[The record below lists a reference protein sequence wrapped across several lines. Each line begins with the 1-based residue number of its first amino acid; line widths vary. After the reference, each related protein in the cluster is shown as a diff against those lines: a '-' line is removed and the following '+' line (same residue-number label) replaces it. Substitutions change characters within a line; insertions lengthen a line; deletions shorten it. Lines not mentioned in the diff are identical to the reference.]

1 MEKRGP
7 EHRRGKRRLRIIKE
21 LVSSRQYNYS
31 KKVQSLIEDAY
42 YALEDLERCILSAR
56 TIEKVEPDELGTA
69 IDGCKYTIICMDTQG
84 RSFYT
89 CGKLIR
95 HSESEK
101 LYFFITA
108 HEEGFEYEQRTGGYG
123 NG

>member
-1 MEKRGP
+1 MEKKGP
-7 EHRRGKRRLRIIKE
+7 QHRRGKRRLRIIKE

-31 KKVQSLIEDAY
+31 KKVQSFIEDGY
-42 YALEDLERCILSAR
+42 YDLEDLDRCVLSAS
-56 TIEKVEPDELGTA
+56 TIHKVEPDQLETA
-69 IDGCKYTIICMDTQG
+69 IDGCKYTIIGVDTQG

-95 HSESEK
+95 HRESEK

-108 HEEGFEYEQRTGGYG
+108 HEEEFEYV
-123 NG
+123 

>member
-1 MEKRGP
+1 MEKKGP
-7 EHRRGKRRLRIIKE
+7 QHRRGKRRLRIIKE

-31 KKVQSLIEDAY
+31 KKVRSLIEDAY
-42 YALEDLERCILSAR
+42 FDEEDMERCVLSA
-56 TIEKVEPDELGTA
+56 TSIHKVEPDELGIA
-69 IDGCKYTIICMDTQG
+69 IDDCKYTIMGVDTQG

-95 HSESEK
+95 HGESEK

-108 HEEGFEYEQRTGGYG
+108 HEEEFDYE
-123 NG
+123 

>member
-1 MEKRGP
+1 MDKKGP

-21 LVSSRQYNYS
+21 LVSSRQYHYS
-31 KKVQSLIEDAY
+31 KKVQSLIQDGDFD
-42 YALEDLERCILSAR
+42 LEDMERCILSASA
-56 TIEKVEPDELGTA
+56 IHKVQPDELGIA
-69 IDGCKYTIICMDTQG
+69 VDGCKYTIIGLDTQG

-95 HSESEK
+95 NSESQK

-108 HEEGFEYEQRTGGYG
+108 HEEE
-123 NG
+123 

>member
-1 MEKRGP
+1 MEKKGP
-7 EHRRGKRRLRIIKE
+7 QHRRGKRRLRIIKE

-31 KKVQSLIEDAY
+31 KKVRSFIEDAY
-42 YALEDLERCILSAR
+42 FDEEDMERCVLSA
-56 TIEKVEPDELGTA
+56 TSIHKVERDELGNA
-69 IDGCKYTIICMDTQG
+69 IDDCKYTITGVDTQG

-95 HSESEK
+95 YGESEK

-108 HEEGFEYEQRTGGYG
+108 HEEEFEYE
-123 NG
+123 